1 MNLQIR
7 ELCTKLSNAG
17 IPIEDKSAF
26 TELMVAYSVS
36 RNLPLPTTL
45 EGDYQGYFTTH
56 FFDTVREKLA
66 VINEDMVFNIRVTLE
81 YVKAFYMVRLSAAYP
96 GNMLFIGD
104 KNSFFDSASKVD
116 QLFTQTNID
125 ILNKYKRAIM
135 DIATQL
141 SIAVEAK

>member
-1 MNLQIR
+1 
-7 ELCTKLSNAG
+7 
-17 IPIEDKSAF
+17 
-26 TELMVAYSVS
+26 
-36 RNLPLPTTL
+36 
-45 EGDYQGYFTTH
+45 
-56 FFDTVREKLA
+56 
-66 VINEDMVFNIRVTLE
+66 
-81 YVKAFYMVRLSAAYP
+81 MVRLSAAYP

>member
-1 MNLQIR
+1 
-7 ELCTKLSNAG
+7 
-17 IPIEDKSAF
+17 
-26 TELMVAYSVS
+26 
-36 RNLPLPTTL
+36 
-45 EGDYQGYFTTH
+45 
-56 FFDTVREKLA
+56 
-66 VINEDMVFNIRVTLE
+66 
-81 YVKAFYMVRLSAAYP
+81 
-96 GNMLFIGD
+96 MLFIGD